1 MKFDESAIL
10 DQTKEIIGA
19 VNDRSVN
26 KQVEL
31 EIEALDKV
39 NDRTSV
45 QPIQDEVHDS
55 TDEVN
60 VSQEQQQYNIANGR
74 ERRQIRPPQRFAD
87 ANLVA
92 YAFVCG

>member
-39 NDRTSV
+39 HNSTSV
-45 QPIQDEVHDS
+45 
-55 TDEVN
+55 
-60 VSQEQQQYNIANGR
+60 
-74 ERRQIRPPQRFAD
+74 
-87 ANLVA
+87 
-92 YAFVCG
+92 